1 MTYSKNQVRVLDGIR
16 PDQIP
21 FDKLFDANEPII
33 LRGLVSDWDLV
44 KAGKVSPKNAMDIL
58 QRQSSGKSTRVFI
71 APSMLRSVKYLV

>member
-33 LRGLVSDWDLV
+33 LRGLVSDWDL
-44 KAGKVSPKNAMDIL
+44 A
-58 QRQSSGKSTRVFI
+58 
-71 APSMLRSVKYLV
+71 APV